1 MRFYSILSLLVP
13 LLFAGCANE
22 GVIVRKDS
30 GPLPF
35 YETIGVDGSY
45 AFILRDRA
53 GSMHRQLVSAEVFD
67 RYAVGQYFNDQQ
79 PAATR
84 EERAPDY
91 KDMQATSMHLR
102 AERIAQLARA
112 PLTITTLHLVNAAP
126 IPAASRVAAPAAKS
140 QQPVA
145 KRIATAPAK
154 KHPVRLA
161 KRTPHRTQT
170 LMLVSVAR

>member
-1 MRFYSILSLLVP
+1 MRFYSILGLFLP
-13 LLFAGCANE
+13 LFFAGCASE

-79 PAATR
+79 PAAGH
-84 EERAPDY
+84 EERSSED
-91 KDMQATSMHLR
+91 KEMQATSVYLPT
-102 AERIAQLARA
+102 ERIAQIART
-112 PLTITTLHLVNAAP
+112 PLTVTTLHLVNTSPSPAAP
-126 IPAASRVAAPAAKS
+126 WVAANVVKS
-140 QQPVA
+140 HEPVA
-145 KRIATAPAK
+145 KRAATAPAK
-154 KHPVRLA
+154 KNPIRLA
-161 KRTPHRTQT
+161 KATPHKTQT
-170 LMLVSVAR
+170 LILVSVAR